1 MANLDCQ
8 LDTAGKREPQL
19 KNCLHYIALQTCRQG
34 HTSCCLIE
42 GRRIQPTVGDTIP
55 RQAGLGYIGI
65 VAELEAGRESV
76 CSVPLVSASVPALAS
91 VSDGV

>member
-1 MANLDCQ
+1 M
-8 LDTAGKREPQL
+8 
-19 KNCLHYIALQTCRQG
+19 
-34 HTSCCLIE
+34 
-42 GRRIQPTVGDTIP
+42 GDTIP